1 MKKLSG
7 QSLIILL
14 LSIITAISLSVAL
27 WAVFLRPAP
36 KVTDYAPAELE
47 PNAVSY
53 TEGVG
58 VAEKQSSGGSVS
70 IRYTKQVVVDTA
82 SKIAK
87 LYYANPENSQS
98 GVALQLILV
107 DGSGKEAILGKSGL
121 LKPGTKLE
129 ELNLED
135 ADCKPGSYD
144 GKFVLTFYDMDS
156 GEKAILNTVVDG
168 VKVVVE

>member
-7 QSLIILL
+7 QSLIIIL
-14 LSIITAISLSVAL
+14 LSVVTVISLSVAL

-36 KVTDYAPAELE
+36 EVTDYAPAELE
-47 PNAVSY
+47 PNAVPY

-58 VAEKQSSGGSVS
+58 AAEKSSSGGSVS

-82 SKIAK
+82 AKIAK

-107 DGSGKEAILGKSGL
+107 DSSGKEAILGKSGL

-129 ELNLED
+129 ELRLED
-135 ADCKPGSYD
+135 ANCKPGSYD
-144 GKFVLTFYDMDS
+144 GKFVLTFYDMES